1 LEKESAMTF
10 KIFLSPSQKF
20 WRKDAISPYL
30 KPFYLCL
37 GFFLAIAL
45 SGCMTAKPLPKA
57 NLSEPGWTVR
67 QGQAVWR
74 PKRDAPELAGE
85 LLVATRPD
93 GSTFVQFTKTPIPF
107 AIAQASPRGWQIDF
121 PPENRHYARHGAP
134 PARIVWFQLAKA
146 VLGRPIAKGWT
157 WRDSDGDSN
166 WELKNPS
173 SGESLEGYFSQ

>member
-1 LEKESAMTF
+1 MTF
-10 KIFLSPSQKF
+10 KIFFSPNHSVWK
-20 WRKDAISPYL
+20 KDAFFLYL
-30 KPFYLCL
+30 KAFSSCL
-37 GFFLAIAL
+37 ALFLAIAL
-45 SGCMTAKPLPKA
+45 SGCATAKPLPKA

-107 AIAQASPRGWQIDF
+107 AIAQTSPHGWQIDF
-121 PPENRHYARHGAP
+121 PPENKHYARHGSP
-134 PARIVWFQLAKA
+134 PARIIWFQLAKA
-146 VLGRPIAKGWT
+146 VIGKPVAKGWT
-157 WRDSDGDSN
+157 WENSDSN
-166 WELKNPS
+166 WNLKNPS